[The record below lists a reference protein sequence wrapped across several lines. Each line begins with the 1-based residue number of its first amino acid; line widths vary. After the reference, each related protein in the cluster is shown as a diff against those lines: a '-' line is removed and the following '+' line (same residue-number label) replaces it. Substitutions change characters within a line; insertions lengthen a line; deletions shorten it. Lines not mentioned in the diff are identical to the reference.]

1 MIQVARHVIS
11 LKRWPLRN
19 NRKSSHVYVIEV
31 EEGTV
36 AYKNESEY

>member
-11 LKRWPLRN
+11 LKRWLRN